1 MVWLVRMQENL
12 RIVVVW
18 TANIDLTIC
27 CVSVMISKK
36 QYSLYK
42 EVLRTIIIWNIH
54 TNVIIFTWRTFNNI
68 KREFLKPLSYAF
80 SIATMP
86 ISDRMESFLV
96 HNIFAFL
103 FIVVLSERY
112 GEREY
117 FRIGFSCLWLF
128 FFSPMF
134 SGWAFMPKVRWT
146 KSNKNE

>member
-1 MVWLVRMQENL
+1 M
-12 RIVVVW
+12 
-18 TANIDLTIC
+18 
-27 CVSVMISKK
+27 
-36 QYSLYK
+36 
-42 EVLRTIIIWNIH
+42 
-54 TNVIIFTWRTFNNI
+54 
-68 KREFLKPLSYAF
+68 KPLSYAF

-128 FFSPMF
+128 FFFPNVFGMGVHAKS
-134 SGWAFMPKVRWT
+134 SLDKIKQKRIKKVT
-146 KSNKNE
+146 VKYENE